1 MKKLLKKY
9 GATTDDNTDYFLNT
23 KYGTLVIIDLND
35 NTSIPM
41 FFQSGF
47 NLEQFLI
54 DSNDH
59 TINKNSFKWNLH
71 STDKKFNLE
80 RLEQRLK
87 WLSY

>member
-1 MKKLLKKY
+1 MEKLLKKY
-9 GATTDDNTDYFLNT
+9 GATTDDNRDYFLNT

-35 NTSIPM
+35 STFIPM
-41 FFQSGF
+41 FFQSDF

-71 STDKKFNLE
+71 SIDKKFNLE

-87 WLSY
+87 WLIY